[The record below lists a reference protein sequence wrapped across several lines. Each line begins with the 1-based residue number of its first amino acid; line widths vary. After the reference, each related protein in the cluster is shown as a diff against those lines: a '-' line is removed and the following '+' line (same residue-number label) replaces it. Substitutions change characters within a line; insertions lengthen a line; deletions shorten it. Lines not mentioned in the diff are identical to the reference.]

1 MIRTGGPAPYG
12 KPPPDGA
19 RAVRGAIDISSG
31 PRALGKRPASTYA
44 GGVFRRRSDE
54 ASSSTAT
61 ALAEQDEKTPR
72 DPQAKKGRPT
82 PKRSE
87 AEAHRRTRV
96 TVPKDRKEAS
106 RQSRERMR
114 SEREK
119 QRTALLEGDERYLP
133 ARDKGPV
140 RRFVRDYVDSRWS
153 LAEFFLPY
161 AVVVLVLSIV
171 RVPALQVLS
180 TLLFVV
186 FFVLVVLDFLRLGLG
201 LRKSLRV
208 RFPDQNTRGAV
219 PYGLMRTLQMRRLRL
234 PKPQV
239 KRGERS

>member
-1 MIRTGGPAPYG
+1 MIRPKSDGPYG
-12 KPPPDGA
+12 TRRRSISVRADGHC
-19 RAVRGAIDISSG
+19 
-31 PRALGKRPASTYA
+31 GKHPASTYA
-44 GGVFRRRSDE
+44 GGVFRRRDE
-54 ASSSTAT
+54 ASSAAT

-87 AEAHRRTRV
+87 AEATRRTRV
-96 TVPKDRKEAS
+96 TVPKDRKEAAK
-106 RQSRERMR
+106 QSRDRMR

-140 RRFVRDYVDSRWS
+140 RRFARDYVDSRWS

-171 RVPALQVLS
+171 RVPALQLLS
-180 TLLFVV
+180 TLLFLV
-186 FFVLVVLDFLRLGLG
+186 FFVLVILDFARLGLG
-201 LRKSLRV
+201 LRKAV
-208 RFPDQNTRGAV
+208 QERFPNQNTRGAV

-239 KRGERS
+239 KRGERP